1 MFYTKNPIQYSNISV
16 YIYLNTTVL
25 SFQSFKDQLEIVLL
39 QESAK
44 NKITLNFCNN
54 HWVAIFT
61 APKNGS

>member
-25 SFQSFKDQLEIVLL
+25 SFQSFKNWIVLF

-44 NKITLNFCNN
+44 NN
-54 HWVAIFT
+54 
-61 APKNGS
+61 S